1 MSDRVTSAMTSRRM
15 LADIQNANRLL
26 AAAQERMASQKQ
38 LSRASDAPTKALAA
52 MDQRQ
57 ALRRSEQY
65 QRNASDAR
73 GWLASADSTLTGA
86 VDQLTRVRTLVLQ
99 GMSAASDTGAR
110 AAMAAEV
117 GTVKEALLQTA
128 NAQYLGRPIF
138 AGTADGTQA
147 YDAAGTYLGD
157 DGHVDRPVDSS
168 VTVRVNRTGP
178 EVFGTPSATP
188 LDGDAFQLLD
198 SVSVALTVG
207 DAATLQTSLDRIDSA
222 LGRIQSAQ
230 VELGAR
236 AGQVED
242 VVTRSQQ
249 VDLDRR
255 QSLSELEDVDIA
267 EALIDVNA
275 KQFAYQAALNV
286 SARGMGS
293 SLLDFLR

>member
-99 GMSAASDTGAR
+99 GMSAASDTGAG
-110 AAMAAEV
+110 AAMAAEA
-117 GTVKEALLQTA
+117 GPVKEALLQTA
-128 NAQYLGRPIF
+128 NAQSLGRPIF

-157 DGHVDRPVDSS
+157 DGHVDRPVDSG

-242 VVTRSQQ
+242 VLTRSQQ